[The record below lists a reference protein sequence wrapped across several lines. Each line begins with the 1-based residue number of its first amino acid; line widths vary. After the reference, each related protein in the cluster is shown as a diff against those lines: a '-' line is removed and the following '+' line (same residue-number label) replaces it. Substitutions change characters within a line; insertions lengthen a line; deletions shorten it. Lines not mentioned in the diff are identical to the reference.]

1 MSGLPTHIETL
12 LKNSQEGFSY
22 ILFLKIEIAH
32 VEKTLEMPLSK
43 VLIQICNFVII
54 LYSLKKKRNFIIIY
68 FFFNLLCTNLK
79 LIKHTKV

>member
-54 LYSLKKKRNFIIIY
+54 LYSLKKKETLSLSI
-68 FFFNLLCTNLK
+68 FF
-79 LIKHTKV
+79 LICCVQI